1 MYSSSALF
9 WVIWNGD
16 RNRTTTRGFGR
27 EAMWRQREVS
37 PELPSDLPG
46 ETKKKE
52 KREKGKTC
60 PLRDLNLNF
69 WMFGLLHSLVTA
81 ASVFPSNVLVLGE
94 SVTTAQKTHSSSRGT
109 HSSTEQETANV
120 TV

>member
-27 EAMWRQREVS
+27 EAVWRQREVS

-46 ETKKKE
+46 ETKKKRKKAE
-52 KREKGKTC
+52 GKNMSSQ
-60 PLRDLNLNF
+60 RSESEFLNVWF
-69 WMFGLLHSLVTA
+69 VTRSCDSSLCF
-81 ASVFPSNVLVLGE
+81 S
-94 SVTTAQKTHSSSRGT
+94 K
-109 HSSTEQETANV
+109 
-120 TV
+120 

>member
-46 ETKKKE
+46 ETKKK
-52 KREKGKTC
+52 
-60 PLRDLNLNF
+60 
-69 WMFGLLHSLVTA
+69 
-81 ASVFPSNVLVLGE
+81 
-94 SVTTAQKTHSSSRGT
+94 
-109 HSSTEQETANV
+109 
-120 TV
+120 

>member
-46 ETKKKE
+46 ETKKKG
-52 KREKGKTC
+52 KREKHVLSEIWIWISECLVCYTVLWQQ
-60 PLRDLNLNF
+60 PLF
-69 WMFGLLHSLVTA
+69 FQVMSWSWESL
-81 ASVFPSNVLVLGE
+81 
-94 SVTTAQKTHSSSRGT
+94 
-109 HSSTEQETANV
+109 
-120 TV
+120 

>member
-46 ETKKKE
+46 ETKKKRKKAE
-52 KREKGKTC
+52 GKNMSSQ
-60 PLRDLNLNF
+60 RSESEFLNVWF
-69 WMFGLLHSLVTA
+69 VTQSCDSSLCF
-81 ASVFPSNVLVLGE
+81 S
-94 SVTTAQKTHSSSRGT
+94 K
-109 HSSTEQETANV
+109 
-120 TV
+120 